1 MRKTAHPAS
10 RRSGKFPSTTAV
22 RWAVNVFRS
31 TWPCIVIDS
40 FWLSLLI
47 KMTASA
53 MIVVTASM
61 LVERM
66 GPLIGSLVATLPL
79 SAGPNFLYLAIEHG
93 PAFLAE
99 TARVGLQVSIGTAP
113 FVLVYAF
120 VAIRH
125 NVVVS
130 IVAGYFAWG
139 ATLALVRSLDPGIP
153 ATILANVAVYAL
165 CIVLGRRFLS
175 GPLAAAAVRRGWDL
189 PLRAVTVMG
198 LVAAVVIS
206 GRLLGPAMAGV
217 VAILPVVYSSLALIL
232 HPRIGGA
239 ATARVLVTGY
249 PGLLGFGM
257 AVATVSVTAIPFGS
271 AAALTAGLCVAVIWN
286 ASILLL
292 SRRNSR
298 RRRIGEPA

>member
-1 MRKTAHPAS
+1 
-10 RRSGKFPSTTAV
+10 
-22 RWAVNVFRS
+22 
-31 TWPCIVIDS
+31 
-40 FWLSLLI
+40 
-47 KMTASA
+47 
-53 MIVVTASM
+53 MIVVAASM

-66 GPLIGSLVATLPL
+66 GPLMGALLATLPL
-79 SAGPNFLYLAIEHG
+79 SAGPNFAYLAIEHG

-99 TARVGLQVSIGTAP
+99 TARVGLQVNIGTAP

-120 VAIRH
+120 VAIRR

-130 IVAGYFAWG
+130 ILAGYVAWG
-139 ATLALVRSLDPGIP
+139 MTLALVRSIDPGIP
-153 ATILANVAVYAL
+153 ATILANVVIFAL

-175 GPLAAAAVRRGWDL
+175 GPLAVATIRRWWDL
-189 PLRAVTVMG
+189 PLRAATVMG

-206 GRLLGPAMAGV
+206 GRLLGPAVTGV
-217 VAILPVVYSSLALIL
+217 VATLPVVYSSLALIL

-271 AAALTAGLCVAVIWN
+271 VLSLTAGLCVAVIWN
-286 ASILLL
+286 AVLLFL
-292 SRRNSR
+292 SRRRPR
-298 RRRIGEPA
+298 RKRIGEPA